1 MPKALNSR
9 QEGHTG
15 GTCHHGARLAKGR
28 HIRGGQVTWPQHTS
42 KRPFCHLSRLACCSK
57 SKQIDNVIF
66 LRIEFSCE
74 LSLRFP
80 SPLMIRRVGGT
91 AFRVGFAEMNGWRP
105 SMEDAHVI
113 YAQDTWGFFGVFD
126 GHGGDQCS
134 CFIARRIS
142 EELAQSGMP
151 EDDAAVTA
159 LALTLD
165 KEFLDS
171 NQPSGSTG
179 TFVIVKAPSTP
190 GGSLAGFQKHDFM
203 HLRPTQIQTRPNKHP
218 FLAVSKQTEAILW

>member
-1 MPKALNSR
+1 MGQGLPKAVTSVAVKSLGRNTR
-9 QEGHTG
+9 QSGHFETSLLLLIKASMSVYPTSSHLANVHFWSVLTL
-15 GTCHHGARLAKGR
+15 TCY
-28 HIRGGQVTWPQHTS
+28 
-42 KRPFCHLSRLACCSK
+42 
-57 SKQIDNVIF
+57 F
-66 LRIEFSCE
+66 LPIELSCE
-74 LSLRFP
+74 P
-80 SPLMIRRVGGT
+80 SPLMIRRVDGT
-91 AFRVGFAEMNGWRP
+91 AFRVGFADVNGWRP

-159 LALTLD
+159 LALSLD

-171 NQPSGSTG
+171 NQPVTSPELLCHTKVPVKSL
-179 TFVIVKAPSTP
+179 VKAPSTP
-190 GGSLAGFQKHDFM
+190 GGSLAGF
-203 HLRPTQIQTRPNKHP
+203 
-218 FLAVSKQTEAILW
+218 SKAWLHASETGSRSAQHR